1 MRKKA
6 EEIFLAGVESVLPEK
21 LIQTR
26 IKRSGDVLQIAGK
39 SYLLSGFRH
48 IYVLA
53 AGKAAALMAKETERI
68 LGDKI
73 TGGHVV
79 TKYGHETN
87 LKYLKLTEAGHPIP
101 DAEGVK
107 GTRKMLDIARQSGE
121 DDLVVCLISGGASAL
136 MADFPE
142 GTTLDDLRYANELL
156 VKCGAD
162 ITEINAVRKH
172 LSNVKG
178 GQLAKMLYPAT
189 TVCLILSD
197 VTGGRLDVIASGPT
211 LGDAS
216 TFADAWAVIKKYSL
230 ENSFPSPM
238 LNHLKKG
245 LTGLIPETPKPDD
258 AIFRN
263 VQNYIIGNNLLAL
276 EGASRKAQEL
286 GFKTHI
292 VTDKLKGDYTNVAD
306 FILKTIENYQ
316 QATGKKPVCLLFGG
330 EPTVKVSGN
339 GSGGRNQHLA
349 LYLSTKIDHEKHIT
363 ILCAG
368 TDGTDG
374 PTDAAGA
381 VVDNE
386 TIATA
391 VKKNIDPRIFLQNS
405 DSYRFFQQTG
415 GHIITGNTRT
425 NVMDMVVVVMEASPL
440 PQFFHLFKRFTFG
453 FRHHLP
459 YE

>member
-6 EEIFLAGVESVLPEK
+6 EEIFLAGIESVLPEK
-21 LIQTR
+21 LIRTR

-39 SYLLSGFRH
+39 SYPLSRFKH
-48 IYVLA
+48 IYILA

-107 GTRKMLDIARQSGE
+107 GTREMLDIARQAVE

-136 MADFPE
+136 MADLPE
-142 GTTLDDLRYANELL
+142 GTTLDDLKQVNELL

-162 ITEINAVRKH
+162 IAEINTVRKH
-172 LSNVKG
+172 LSDIKG
-178 GQLAKMLYPAT
+178 GQLAKTLYPAT

-197 VTGGRLDVIASGPT
+197 VTDDRFDVIASGPT
-211 LGDAS
+211 FGDS
-216 TFADAWAVIKKYSL
+216 GTFADAWAVIEKYSL
-230 ENSFPSPM
+230 ENSFPLPM

-245 LTGLIPETPKPDD
+245 LTGLIPDTPKPDD
-258 AIFRN
+258 VIFKN
-263 VQNYIIGNNLLAL
+263 VQNHIIGNNLLAL
-276 EGASRKAQEL
+276 EGASRKAHEL
-286 GFKTHI
+286 GFETHI
-292 VTDKLKGDYTNVAD
+292 VTDKLKGDYTDVAG

-316 QATGKKPVCLLFGG
+316 RPTGKKSVCLLFGG

-339 GSGGRNQHLA
+339 GLGGRNQHLA
-349 LYLSTKIDHEKHIT
+349 LYLSTKIDHGKHVA

-386 TIATA
+386 TKANA
-391 VKKNIDPRIFLQNS
+391 AKKNIDPQVFLQNS
-405 DSYRFFQQTG
+405 NSYHFFQQAG

-425 NVMDMVVVVMEASPL
+425 NVMDMVVVVIE
-440 PQFFHLFKRFTFG
+440 
-453 FRHHLP
+453 
-459 YE
+459 

>member
-6 EEIFLAGVESVLPEK
+6 EEIFLAGVDSVLPEK

-39 SYLLSGFRH
+39 SYLLSRFRH
-48 IYVLA
+48 MYVLA

-79 TKYGHETN
+79 TKYGHGAD

-107 GTRKMLDIARQSGE
+107 GTREMLDIARQTVE
-121 DDLVVCLISGGASAL
+121 DDLVICLISGGASAL

-142 GTTLDDLRYANELL
+142 GTTLDDLKLANELL

-178 GQLAKMLYPAT
+178 GQLAKTLYPAT

-197 VTGGRLDVIASGPT
+197 VTGDRLDVIASGT
-211 LGDAS
+211 TVGDTS
-216 TFADAWAVIKKYSL
+216 TFADAWAVIEKYSL
-230 ENSFPSPM
+230 ENSFPPRM
-238 LNHLKKG
+238 LNHLKNG
-245 LTGLIPETPKPDD
+245 LTGLISETPKPDD
-258 AIFRN
+258 VIFRSVHN
-263 VQNYIIGNNLLAL
+263 FIIGNNLLAL

-286 GFKTHI
+286 GFETHI
-292 VTDKLKGDYTNVAD
+292 ITDKLKGDYTHVAG
-306 FILKTIENYQ
+306 FILKTIGNYQ
-316 QATGKKPVCLLFGG
+316 QAIRNKPVCLLFGG
-330 EPTVKVSGN
+330 EPTVKVSGD
-339 GSGGRNQHLA
+339 GLGGRNQHLA

-386 TIATA
+386 TMATA
-391 VKKNIDPRIFLQNS
+391 VKKNIDPRVFLQNYN
-405 DSYRFFQQTG
+405 SYHFFQQTG
-415 GHIITGNTRT
+415 GHVITGNTRT
-425 NVMDMVVVVMEASPL
+425 NVMDMVVVVIED
-440 PQFFHLFKRFTFG
+440 K
-453 FRHHLP
+453 
-459 YE
+459 

>member
-26 IKRSGDVLQIAGK
+26 IKRRDDVLQIAGK
-39 SYLLSGFRH
+39 SYPLSRFRH

-79 TKYGHETN
+79 TKYGHGTN
-87 LKYLKLTEAGHPIP
+87 LKYLKLTESGHPIP

-107 GTRKMLDIARQSGE
+107 GTREMLDIARQAVE

-142 GTTLDDLRYANELL
+142 GTTLDDLRHANELL

-178 GQLAKMLYPAT
+178 GQLAKTLYPAT

-197 VTGGRLDVIASGPT
+197 VIGDRLDVIASGPT
-211 LGDAS
+211 VGDTS
-216 TFADAWAVIKKYSL
+216 TFADAWAVIEKYSL
-230 ENSFPSPM
+230 EDSFPPPM
-238 LNHLKKG
+238 LNHLKNG
-245 LTGLIPETPKPDD
+245 LSGFIPETPKPDD
-258 AIFRN
+258 VIFRN

-286 GFKTHI
+286 GLETHI
-292 VTDKLKGDYTNVAD
+292 ITDKLKGDYTNVAG

-316 QATGKKPVCLLFGG
+316 QANCKKPVCLLFGG
-330 EPTVKVSGN
+330 EPTVKVSGD

-391 VKKNIDPRIFLQNS
+391 VKKNIDPRVFLQNYN
-405 DSYRFFQQTG
+405 SYHFFQQTG

-425 NVMDMVVVVMEASPL
+425 NVMDLVVVVMVDRE
-440 PQFFHLFKRFTFG
+440 
-453 FRHHLP
+453 
-459 YE
+459 